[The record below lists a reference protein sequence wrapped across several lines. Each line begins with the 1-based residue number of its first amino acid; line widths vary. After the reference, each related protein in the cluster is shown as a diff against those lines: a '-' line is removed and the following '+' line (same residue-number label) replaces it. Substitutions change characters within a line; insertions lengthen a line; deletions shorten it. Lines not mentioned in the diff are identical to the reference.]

1 MINIQPP
8 AHQLSVH
15 AALRQAAERRARA
28 QRELVVASL
37 LRCPDRSEPS
47 RSH

>member
-1 MINIQPP
+1 MINNQPP
-8 AHQLSVH
+8 AIHT
-15 AALRQAAERRARA
+15 AALREAAERRARA
-28 QRELVVASL
+28 QRDLVVASL